1 MTDYELTR
9 RDALIA
15 LGASGAAVGAGALTW
30 DRLGEG
36 DEETAGFTDRQRET
50 LLALAHTIYPG
61 ELSEIDVFVERY
73 VVGKARDRPEYGRG
87 MADALDELEEYAQ
100 AWEEQSFADLDEA
113 EQDELLREFSVDT
126 ADPDPEGRPQERV
139 RYYLVNELQYA
150 LYTSPTGGELVGLEN
165 PQGHPG
171 GTESYR
177 QPPGE

>member
-15 LGASGAAVGAGALTW
+15 LGVGGGAVGVGALTW
-30 DRLGEG
+30 DRLGESN
-36 DEETAGFTDRQRET
+36 EETADLTDRQRET
-50 LLALAHTIYPG
+50 LLALAHTIYPS
-61 ELSEIDVFVERY
+61 ELSEIDAFVERY
-73 VVGKARDRPEYGRG
+73 VVGKARERPEYGRG

-113 EQDELLREFSVDT
+113 GRDDLLREFSVDT
-126 ADPDPEGRPQERV
+126 VEPVPDGRPQERV

-150 LYTSPTGGELVGLEN
+150 LYTSPTGGKLVGLEN

-177 QPPGE
+177 QPPEE